1 MESGPIRTKLIA
13 VPVAA
18 LLVLG
23 AIPTLFVAAPRHA
36 LAAGFMAWALA
47 LAMALGAY
55 ASAAKVSRR
64 IRALRETLAPFA
76 DPNAPPA
83 EGADELDA
91 LGEGVRRALRF
102 GEERQSALHRSA
114 EFLRFAQCA
123 GGFGIFDLDLAS
135 GEVEATPLFFDII
148 GIPSHNVL
156 FHRDDWL
163 ATVHGEDFEAV
174 VHALS
179 HAVESGLNFDAE
191 YRGRTVDGSVRWLH
205 SRGEIARGADGEP
218 ARVIGTITDV
228 TVRKHLEETLKQKA
242 DSLSIAQTVAG
253 IATMDLDLARQRW
266 ICSDNFYELMGLPAA
281 MKLGDW
287 DARLRNIHPDDLE
300 RVRRAPLDTT
310 REHPT
315 YRCAYRLQF
324 GDGQERWMGEKADV
338 TFSPDGKAVRLTGAL
353 MDITQLKL
361 AEAALTSTE
370 KRLARTMRGTRDG
383 VWEIDVAAGQFWF
396 GPRFEELLGYGADE
410 LPRSLETFKRLIHP
424 EHRDEALVAMD
435 GHLIDDQP
443 FDVEV
448 RMQHGQG
455 HYEWVRL
462 RGQAERD
469 SHNKPVW
476 LAGSMQVVTDR
487 KLAEQAALD
496 AKLAAEAANRAKST
510 FLANVSHEIR
520 TPMNGVI
527 GMSQILGETR
537 LDPTQR
543 EYVDIILGSAKSLL
557 SLINNVLDISKIDAG
572 HLELEHVEFDL
583 RDTVYDTAAASA
595 LQAAVKGIELVI
607 NIDAEVPV
615 LTRGDPVRLGQ
626 IIMNLVGNAVKF
638 THEGHVLLRVS
649 SASAADGATLLK
661 IEVSDTG
668 IGIPAD
674 RLDRLFKS
682 FSQVDSSTTRHYG
695 GTGLGLSI
703 VQRLTDILG
712 GVVGVESEP
721 GHGSR
726 FWVTLP
732 VPAARQKCEPS
743 LLGASRRVL
752 IVDDLEVCRQG
763 LATKLKLFS
772 FEPVTVASV
781 DAALARL
788 EAGERFD
795 IVLADELMPG
805 KGALDLLAALRADPR
820 HAKLPFVM
828 LSLFGADHAAFASL
842 PQHPDGLG
850 LKPIRAS
857 KLATLLD
864 HAFCGEAM
872 PALSAATPAYP
883 AASLR
888 GCRILLVED
897 NPVNQ
902 RVAQRLL
909 EKMAAAVSIAN
920 NGVEALEHFAES
932 PFDAVLMDCQMPV
945 MDGFTAATRIREAE
959 EQSGTGKRVPIIAL
973 TANVMNED
981 REQCLA
987 AGMDA
992 HLGKPIVPSQLA
1004 NCLERHLSGRKHLSD
1019 VDLTALHELTGGDA
1033 DFEREL
1039 IETFVASGDKCLADI
1054 VEALR
1059 TDDYD
1064 TVGKRAHTLKGAS
1077 ANIHAHRLSVAAS
1090 HLENAARAKSL
1101 REIDGL
1107 VRELKENLRAVNAQL
1122 RAVG

>member
-1 MESGPIRTKLIA
+1 
-13 VPVAA
+13 V
-18 LLVLG
+18 
-23 AIPTLFVAAPRHA
+23 PTLFIVAPQHV
-36 LAAGFMAWALA
+36 LTAAIMAWALA

-55 ASAAKVSRR
+55 ASATKVSRR
-64 IRALRETLAPFA
+64 IRALRESLAPVA
-76 DPNAPPA
+76 DPNAASAP
-83 EGADELDA
+83 GTDELDA
-91 LGEGVRRALRF
+91 LGESVRRALRF
-102 GEERQSALHRSA
+102 GEERESALHRSA

-123 GGFGIFDLDLAS
+123 GGFGIFDLDLVS
-135 GEVEATPLFFDII
+135 GDIEATPLFFDIV
-148 GIPSHNVL
+148 GIPSHGVL

-163 ATVHGEDFEAV
+163 ATVHGEDFERV

-179 HAVESGLNFDAE
+179 HAISSGLNFDAE
-191 YRGRTVDGSVRWLH
+191 YRSRTLDGSVRWLA

-218 ARVIGTITDV
+218 ARLIGTITDV
-228 TVRKHLEETLKQKA
+228 TVRKRLEESLQQKA
-242 DSLSIAQTVAG
+242 ESLSIAQTVAG

-266 ICSDNFYELMGLPAA
+266 ICSDNFYELVGLPAGLT
-281 MKLGDW
+281 LGDW
-287 DARLRNIHPDDLE
+287 DTRLKNIHPDDLE
-300 RVRRAPLDTT
+300 RVHRAPLETT
-310 REHPT
+310 RERPT
-315 YRCAYRLQF
+315 YRCAYRLKLA
-324 GDGQERWMGEKADV
+324 DGRERWMGEKADV
-338 TFSPDGKAVRLTGAL
+338 AFGADGKPLRITGAL

-383 VWEIDVAAGQFWF
+383 VWEFDVAAGQFWF
-396 GPRFEELLGYGADE
+396 GPRFEELLGFGADE

-435 GHLIDDQP
+435 AHLVDDQP
-443 FDVEV
+443 YDVEV
-448 RMQHGQG
+448 RMQHRQG

-469 SHNKPVW
+469 SRDKPVW
-476 LAGSMQVVTDR
+476 LAGSMQIVTDR

-527 GMSQILGETR
+527 GMSQILAETR

-557 SLINNVLDISKIDAG
+557 SLINDVLDISKIDAG
-572 HLELEHVEFDL
+572 HLELENVDFDL

-638 THEGHVLLRVS
+638 THEGHVLLHVS
-649 SASAADGATLLK
+649 CTSAGDGAALLK
-661 IEVSDTG
+661 IEVTDTG
-668 IGIPAD
+668 IGIPID

-703 VQRLTDILG
+703 VKRLTDILG
-712 GVVGVESEP
+712 GVVGVHSEP
-721 GHGSR
+721 GRGSR

-732 VPAARQKCEPS
+732 VPAARQWEPS
-743 LLGASRRVL
+743 RLGAGRRVL
-752 IVDDLEVCRQG
+752 VVDDLEVCRTG

-772 FEPVTVASV
+772 FEPVTVGSV
-781 DAALARL
+781 DEALARL
-788 EAGERFD
+788 AAGESFD
-795 IVLADELMPG
+795 LVLADELMPG
-805 KGALDLLAALRADPR
+805 KGGLDLLAALRAEPR

-828 LSLFGADHAAFASL
+828 LCLFGADYAAFASL
-842 PQHPDGLG
+842 PQRPDAMG
-850 LKPIRAS
+850 LKPISAY

-864 HAFCGEAM
+864 HAFSGEASAAPSAAA
-872 PALSAATPAYP
+872 PALP

-888 GCRILLVED
+888 GYRILLVED

-909 EKMAAAVSIAN
+909 EKMAATVILAN
-920 NGVEALEHFAES
+920 NGAEALERFAEA

-945 MDGFTAATRIREAE
+945 MDGFTAAARIRESEA
-959 EQSGTGKRVPIIAL
+959 QAGAAKRVPIIAL

-992 HLGKPIVPSQLA
+992 HLGKPIVPSQLID
-1004 NCLERHLSGRKHLSD
+1004 CLERQLSGNKILND

-1039 IETFVASGDKCLADI
+1039 IETFVASGDKCLEDI
-1054 VEALR
+1054 VAALR
-1059 TDDYD
+1059 ADDYD

-1077 ANIHAHRLSVAAS
+1077 ANIHAHRLSAAAS
-1090 HLENAARAKSL
+1090 HLESAARAKSL

-1107 VRELKENLRAVNAQL
+1107 VRELQENLRAVNAQL
-1122 RAVG
+1122 RAAG

>member
-1 MESGPIRTKLIA
+1 MESGPIRSKFIA
-13 VPVAA
+13 VPVSV

-23 AIPTLFVAAPRHA
+23 AVPMLFIVAPRHA
-36 LAAGFMAWALA
+36 LAAGLMAWAPA

-55 ASAAKVSRR
+55 VSASKVSRR
-64 IRALRETLAPFA
+64 IRALRQTLAPVA
-76 DPNAPPA
+76 DPNAAPTA
-83 EGADELDA
+83 GWDEMDMLAD
-91 LGEGVRRALRF
+91 GVRRALRF
-102 GEERQSALHRSA
+102 GKERESALHRSA

-148 GIPSHNVL
+148 GIASHGAP

-174 VHALS
+174 VLALS
-179 HAVESGLNFDAE
+179 HALASGLNFDAE
-191 YRGRTVDGSVRWLH
+191 YRSRTLDGSVRWLA
-205 SRGEIARGADGEP
+205 SRGEIARGTDGRP
-218 ARVIGTITDV
+218 ARLIGTVTDI
-228 TVRKHLEETLKQKA
+228 TVRKRLEESLKQKA
-242 DSLSIAQTVAG
+242 ESLSIAQTVAG
-253 IATMDLDLARQRW
+253 IATMDLDLARHRW
-266 ICSDNFYELMGLPAA
+266 ICSDNFYELMGLPATTT
-281 MKLGDW
+281 LSDW
-287 DARLRNIHPDDLE
+287 DARLANIHPDDLE

-310 REHPT
+310 QEHPT
-315 YRCAYRLQF
+315 YRCAYRLQL
-324 GDGQERWMGEKADV
+324 GDGRERWMGEKADV
-338 TFSPDGKAVRLTGAL
+338 MFSPDGKPVRITGAL

-383 VWEIDVAAGQFWF
+383 VWEFDVAAGQFWF
-396 GPRFEELLGYGADE
+396 GPRFEELLGFGADE
-410 LPRSLETFKRLIHP
+410 LPRSLEVFKRLIHP
-424 EHRDEALVAMD
+424 NQRDEALVAMD
-435 GHLIDDQP
+435 VHLVDDQP

-448 RMQHGQG
+448 RMQHRQG

-469 SHNKPVW
+469 SRNKPVW

-496 AKLAAEAANRAKST
+496 ARLAAEAANRAKST

-527 GMSQILGETR
+527 GMSQILSETR

-543 EYVDIILGSAKSLL
+543 EYVDIISGSAKSLL
-557 SLINNVLDISKIDAG
+557 SLINDVLDISKIDAG
-572 HLELEHVEFDL
+572 HLEIENVEFDL
-583 RDTVYDTAAASA
+583 RDSVYDMAAASA

-615 LTRGDPVRLGQ
+615 RTWGDPVRLGQ

-638 THEGHVLLRVS
+638 THEGHVLLQVS
-649 SASAADGATLLK
+649 SETATDGTTLLK
-661 IEVSDTG
+661 IEVTDTG

-703 VQRLTDILG
+703 VKRLANILG
-712 GVVGVESEP
+712 GAVGVESAP
-721 GHGSR
+721 GRGSR

-732 VPAARQKCEPS
+732 VPTTHQTCEPS
-743 LLGASRRVL
+743 RLGAGRRVL
-752 IVDDLEVCRQG
+752 VVDDLEVCRKG
-763 LATKLKLFS
+763 LATKLQLFN

-781 DAALARL
+781 DEALARL
-788 EAGERFD
+788 NESESFD

-805 KGALDLLAALRADPR
+805 KGGLDLLAALRADPR

-842 PQHPDGLG
+842 PQHPDAVG
-850 LKPIRAS
+850 LKPIRAY

-864 HAFCGEAM
+864 HAYSGDAL
-872 PALSAATPAYP
+872 PAPSAVPSAYP
-883 AASLR
+883 TASLR
-888 GCRILLVED
+888 GYRILLVED

-909 EKMAAAVSIAN
+909 EKMAAGVTLAN
-920 NGVEALEHFAES
+920 NGAEALERFAEAS
-932 PFDAVLMDCQMPV
+932 FDAVLMDCQMPV

-959 EQSGTGKRVPIIAL
+959 AQSGNGKRVPIIAL

-981 REQCLA
+981 RERCLA

-992 HLGKPIVPSQLA
+992 HLGKPIVPSRLVD
-1004 NCLERHLSGRKHLSD
+1004 CLERHLSGRNALND

-1033 DFEREL
+1033 EFEREL
-1039 IETFVASGDKCLADI
+1039 IETFVASGDKCLEDI
-1054 VEALR
+1054 VEALQA
-1059 TDDYD
+1059 DDYD

-1077 ANIHAHRLSVAAS
+1077 ANIHAHRLSAAAS
-1090 HLENAARAKSL
+1090 HLESAARAKSL

-1107 VRELKENLRAVNAQL
+1107 VRELKENLRAVNEQL
-1122 RAVG
+1122 RAAS